1 MTQIKICG
9 MTNQEDAL
17 FAASSGVDALGFIF
31 YEKTPRFVT
40 PEKAKGIIA
49 ALPGEV
55 ARIGVFV
62 NHSYDEI
69 ERIRTFCN
77 LDMIQLHGDE
87 SPEFCRRFPSSMVVR
102 SFALRTEDD
111 LRLLDDYPGTP
122 ILADSYAPG
131 LRGGTGRIVDWN
143 LARRVMKTHPLILS
157 GGLSP
162 DNISEALAAVSPDAV
177 DINSGVETAPGKKD
191 PEKIRAIVDL
201 IRRSEGTAV
210 ANGERIFRLSARL

>member
-1 MTQIKICG
+1 
-9 MTNQEDAL
+9 
-17 FAASSGVDALGFIF
+17 
-31 YEKTPRFVT
+31 
-40 PEKAKGIIA
+40 
-49 ALPGEV
+49 
-55 ARIGVFV
+55 
-62 NHSYDEI
+62 
-69 ERIRTFCN
+69 
-77 LDMIQLHGDE
+77 
-87 SPEFCRRFPSSMVVR
+87 MVIR